1 MKFDPLVTMMKATAS
16 DSNEQDGIASNGK
29 MIALA
34 WASQASISVVNANK
48 QQNFDPST
56 PLIRGHS
63 GNIQDLQW
71 NPFEDRLLASSA
83 DDGKVKLWIFD
94 DEEGCATTGRRTES
108 DMEIEA
114 HNRKCLNM

>member
-1 MKFDPLVTMMKATAS
+1 MKFDPLMTNNNATAS

-34 WASQASISVVNANK
+34 WASQASIAVVSATK
-48 QQNFDPST
+48 QQNFDASI
-56 PLIRGHS
+56 PLVQGHS

-108 DMEIEA
+108 DMELDA
-114 HNRKCLNM
+114 HGRKCLNM